1 MTLLFISTIKAFLGI
16 LLIFSFHLFLH
27 VHGFT
32 DFSIFFSFF
41 PFVFFIFVCSTI
53 SVFENLS
60 PQFSIYSF
68 SFVLCT
74 FCIFTCFHISH
85 LSFFFCFLLFF
96 WPLSGYLHPAVS
108 QNRSFFLHNNSLSN
122 LKPVFDP
129 FCFPVVGLAFLIFL
143 CFSWF
148 RLCAFLKSFQFRAT
162 CVLHV
167 SFHVMFFFSFHFH
180 FCFCF
185 VYVFPFSQ
193 QEQPRAARSTES
205 HCCLYPAEERPVFSG
220 ECYLVGQLQ

>member
-1 MTLLFISTIKAFLGI
+1 M
-16 LLIFSFHLFLH
+16 FSYLSPFVLFL
-27 VHGFT
+27 
-32 DFSIFFSFF
+32 F
-41 PFVFFIFVCSTI
+41 PFIFLAPVGVPPPRGLPKSIVFF
-53 SVFENLS
+53 
-60 PQFSIYSF
+60 
-68 SFVLCT
+68 
-74 FCIFTCFHISH
+74 
-85 LSFFFCFLLFF
+85 
-96 WPLSGYLHPAVS
+96 
-108 QNRSFFLHNNSLSN
+108 HNNSLSN

-185 VYVFPFSQ
+185 VYVIPFSQ